1 MYFFSIKK
9 MEEQQERSSPLV
21 CSFVKSSENI
31 LKTSILRK
39 LLKSFSVSSAVT
51 EITTWIFM
59 TNEISQCV
67 HNVIFF
73 FFGSRHSNRILPHE
87 FSNVTF

>member
-9 MEEQQERSSPLV
+9 IEEEQQERSFPLV
-21 CSFVKSSENI
+21 CSFVKSSEKF

-59 TNEISQCV
+59 TNEISQCI

-73 FFGSRHSNRILPHE
+73 FFWQPA
-87 FSNVTF
+87 FK